1 MPRAVFDLLNALGT
15 SNCYVSPS
23 YLASFAS
30 FPPCVSPG
38 CPHHDSGLKII
49 TPKNSPDVTPTK
61 RVLNL
66 NSNRISNK
74 RKEESDFEYPP
85 LRKTTKKQILNIPND
100 SISISPNR
108 FSLPSDS
115 NIEEI
120 TGSQN
125 AIPVVTP
132 KPPSATGP
140 TPSGNQNPVSTLPPP
155 VMLRITE
162 TVRSQMKIINEKF
175 PKIRSR
181 TTGEFIKLYTDNLEQ
196 FHELLTFAKKTKFQF
211 YEIKPKN
218 ERPIKVVLKGL
229 PRNFKVE
236 EIQADLEELGF
247 TPEKVNQLIGRRS
260 KQPIPVF
267 LVTLPRS
274 IENLKIFHLKTLSYL
289 SIRVEGYNG
298 KGVTQCY
305 TCNHFHHNSENCHL
319 NPRCLKCGEG
329 HITREC
335 PITERLETA
344 YCINCEMYG
353 HMANWRGCPCF
364 PKPPKGTALNNRNSY
379 TNVYNSI
386 IRPNVSYAQA
396 ANPNKISTNFNS
408 QNKQPM
414 APKGPV
420 NSAQIEANRNPSAN
434 NRSIPNFNN
443 KSNNNFNGYNFN
455 GNIFNNNNFNL
466 QATLQMTMQCLCQ
479 LSQFT
484 QAIAT
489 SNPNFMNNF
498 NQVQRANNNPN
509 QIFGHNSANTIDFA
523 LIKNFYYPYTIKSI
537 NDLYSDHN
545 PVFLNFDFKLKVESS
560 NPRAITTN
568 WKDFRINLNNNFS
581 LFNYYPNNINNTND
595 LETKITEFTEAVVA
609 THSHASQPIVNAHR
623 NYTPNHINQLIKHK
637 NNLRKRYQQTLNPF
651 YKTLCNRAQANLKKE
666 LKIYSNDTWNARLE
680 ALNTTDNSLWE
691 AQRFL
696 KNKRSQIPTL
706 NCATGMAVTDPQ
718 KANLLAN
725 TIKNN
730 FIENNRMQD
739 NYDQDDEVVTS
750 AVNTFSLFP
759 LLLKLNLSC
768 LMKLLTSLK
777 ILALKRPP
785 VKILSQIKC

>member
-1 MPRAVFDLLNALGT
+1 MDNRNEPTDMDLIDSPRR
-15 SNCYVSPS
+15 
-23 YLASFAS
+23 
-30 FPPCVSPG
+30 
-38 CPHHDSGLKII
+38 
-49 TPKNSPDVTPTK
+49 TPTPPPLSACEQILQTK
-61 RVLNL
+61 AQLQKMETFKSSSWPASLNFKPCPITTRMSL
-66 NSNRISNK
+66 STDVPFRSFKKLKKQLTWRNRISNK

-140 TPSGNQNPVSTLPPP
+140 TPSGNQNPVSCTERTAPQLQGRRNSSR
-155 VMLRITE
+155 LR
-162 TVRSQMKIINEKF
+162 
-175 PKIRSR
+175 R
-181 TTGEFIKLYTDNLEQ
+181 TRLY
-196 FHELLTFAKKTKFQF
+196 
-211 YEIKPKN
+211 
-218 ERPIKVVLKGL
+218 
-229 PRNFKVE
+229 
-236 EIQADLEELGF
+236 
-247 TPEKVNQLIGRRS
+247 PEKVNQLIGRRS

-396 ANPNKISTNFNS
+396 ASPNKISTNFNS

-414 APKGPV
+414 APKRPV

-509 QIFGHNSANTIDFA
+509 QMYA
-523 LIKNFYYPYTIKSI
+523 LLEASC
-537 NDLYSDHN
+537 
-545 PVFLNFDFKLKVESS
+545 
-560 NPRAITTN
+560 
-568 WKDFRINLNNNFS
+568 NNN
-581 LFNYYPNNINNTND
+581 N
-595 LETKITEFTEAVVA
+595 
-609 THSHASQPIVNAHR
+609 
-623 NYTPNHINQLIKHK
+623 
-637 NNLRKRYQQTLNPF
+637 
-651 YKTLCNRAQANLKKE
+651 
-666 LKIYSNDTWNARLE
+666 
-680 ALNTTDNSLWE
+680 
-691 AQRFL
+691 
-696 KNKRSQIPTL
+696 
-706 NCATGMAVTDPQ
+706 G
-718 KANLLAN
+718 
-725 TIKNN
+725 
-730 FIENNRMQD
+730 
-739 NYDQDDEVVTS
+739 
-750 AVNTFSLFP
+750 
-759 LLLKLNLSC
+759 
-768 LMKLLTSLK
+768 
-777 ILALKRPP
+777 
-785 VKILSQIKC
+785 

>member
-1 MPRAVFDLLNALGT
+1 MDNRNEPTDMDLIDSPRRTPTPPPL
-15 SNCYVSPS
+15 S
-23 YLASFAS
+23 ASS

-100 SISISPNR
+100 SISITPNR

-140 TPSGNQNPVSTLPPP
+140 TPSGNQNPVSTLP
-155 VMLRITE
+155 LQSCLE
-162 TVRSQMKIINEKF
+162 SL
-175 PKIRSR
+175 
-181 TTGEFIKLYTDNLEQ
+181 KL
-196 FHELLTFAKKTKFQF
+196 ELS
-211 YEIKPKN
+211 
-218 ERPIKVVLKGL
+218 
-229 PRNFKVE
+229 
-236 EIQADLEELGF
+236 
-247 TPEKVNQLIGRRS
+247 S
-260 KQPIPVF
+260 K
-267 LVTLPRS
+267 
-274 IENLKIFHLKTLSYL
+274 
-289 SIRVEGYNG
+289 
-298 KGVTQCY
+298 
-305 TCNHFHHNSENCHL
+305 
-319 NPRCLKCGEG
+319 PRCLKCGEG

-344 YCINCEMYG
+344 YCINWVKCTATWLTGED
-353 HMANWRGCPCF
+353 APVSQ
-364 PKPPKGTALNNRNSY
+364 KPPKGTALNNRNSY

-443 KSNNNFNGYNFN
+443 
-455 GNIFNNNNFNL
+455 
-466 QATLQMTMQCLCQ
+466 
-479 LSQFT
+479 
-484 QAIAT
+484 
-489 SNPNFMNNF
+489 
-498 NQVQRANNNPN
+498 NQPQ
-509 QIFGHNSANTIDFA
+509 
-523 LIKNFYYPYTIKSI
+523 
-537 NDLYSDHN
+537 
-545 PVFLNFDFKLKVESS
+545 
-560 NPRAITTN
+560 
-568 WKDFRINLNNNFS
+568 
-581 LFNYYPNNINNTND
+581 
-595 LETKITEFTEAVVA
+595 
-609 THSHASQPIVNAHR
+609 
-623 NYTPNHINQLIKHK
+623 
-637 NNLRKRYQQTLNPF
+637 
-651 YKTLCNRAQANLKKE
+651 KE

-750 AVNTFSLFP
+750 AVNTF
-759 LLLKLNLSC
+759 LS
-768 LMKLLTSLK
+768 S
-777 ILALKRPP
+777 PP
-785 VKILSQIKC
+785 FYSN

>member
-1 MPRAVFDLLNALGT
+1 MDNRNEPTDMDLIDSPRRTPTPPPLSACEQILQNKAQLQKMETFKKFKLACIAELQAMPDHHPDEPFYRRAVSELQEVEETINLAVSDL
-15 SNCYVSPS
+15 
-23 YLASFAS
+23 AS

-49 TPKNSPDVTPTK
+49 TPKNSPDVTPAK

-115 NIEEI
+115 NIEKK
-120 TGSQN
+120 SQ
-125 AIPVVTP
+125 
-132 KPPSATGP
+132 
-140 TPSGNQNPVSTLPPP
+140 
-155 VMLRITE
+155 
-162 TVRSQMKIINEKF
+162 
-175 PKIRSR
+175 
-181 TTGEFIKLYTDNLEQ
+181 
-196 FHELLTFAKKTKFQF
+196 
-211 YEIKPKN
+211 
-218 ERPIKVVLKGL
+218 VLKTLFPLLL
-229 PRNFKVE
+229 PNPIGHWPYPFRQSKPRCTERTAPQLQGRRNSSR
-236 EIQADLEELGF
+236 LRRTRLY
-247 TPEKVNQLIGRRS
+247 PEKVNQLIGRRS

-379 TNVYNSI
+379 TNIYNSI

-509 QIFGHNSANTIDFA
+509 QMYA
-523 LIKNFYYPYTIKSI
+523 LLEASC
-537 NDLYSDHN
+537 
-545 PVFLNFDFKLKVESS
+545 
-560 NPRAITTN
+560 
-568 WKDFRINLNNNFS
+568 NNN
-581 LFNYYPNNINNTND
+581 N
-595 LETKITEFTEAVVA
+595 
-609 THSHASQPIVNAHR
+609 
-623 NYTPNHINQLIKHK
+623 
-637 NNLRKRYQQTLNPF
+637 
-651 YKTLCNRAQANLKKE
+651 
-666 LKIYSNDTWNARLE
+666 
-680 ALNTTDNSLWE
+680 
-691 AQRFL
+691 
-696 KNKRSQIPTL
+696 
-706 NCATGMAVTDPQ
+706 G
-718 KANLLAN
+718 
-725 TIKNN
+725 
-730 FIENNRMQD
+730 
-739 NYDQDDEVVTS
+739 
-750 AVNTFSLFP
+750 
-759 LLLKLNLSC
+759 
-768 LMKLLTSLK
+768 
-777 ILALKRPP
+777 
-785 VKILSQIKC
+785 

>member
-1 MPRAVFDLLNALGT
+1 NAG
-15 SNCYVSPS
+15 
-23 YLASFAS
+23 
-30 FPPCVSPG
+30 
-38 CPHHDSGLKII
+38 
-49 TPKNSPDVTPTK
+49 NSPK
-61 RVLNL
+61 
-66 NSNRISNK
+66 
-74 RKEESDFEYPP
+74 
-85 LRKTTKKQILNIPND
+85 NIPNHD
-100 SISISPNR
+100 V
-108 FSLPSDS
+108 FM
-115 NIEEI
+115 
-120 TGSQN
+120 G
-125 AIPVVTP
+125 
-132 KPPSATGP
+132 
-140 TPSGNQNPVSTLPPP
+140 TLPP
-155 VMLRITE
+155 
-162 TVRSQMKIINEKF
+162 
-175 PKIRSR
+175 SR
-181 TTGEFIKLYTDNLEQ
+181 RGKRVTLFGG
-196 FHELLTFAKKTKFQF
+196 
-211 YEIKPKN
+211 
-218 ERPIKVVLKGL
+218 VVLKGL
-229 PRNFKVE
+229 PCNFKVE

-379 TNVYNSI
+379 TNIYNSI

-408 QNKQPM
+408 QNKQQM
-414 APKGPV
+414 ALKGPV

-509 QIFGHNSANTIDFA
+509 QI
-523 LIKNFYYPYTIKSI
+523 
-537 NDLYSDHN
+537 
-545 PVFLNFDFKLKVESS
+545 
-560 NPRAITTN
+560 
-568 WKDFRINLNNNFS
+568 
-581 LFNYYPNNINNTND
+581 
-595 LETKITEFTEAVVA
+595 
-609 THSHASQPIVNAHR
+609 QP
-623 NYTPNHINQLIKHK
+623 Q
-637 NNLRKRYQQTLNPF
+637 
-651 YKTLCNRAQANLKKE
+651 KE

-718 KANLLAN
+718 KANLIAN

-750 AVNTFSLFP
+750 TVNTF
-759 LLLKLNLSC
+759 LS
-768 LMKLLTSLK
+768 S
-777 ILALKRPP
+777 PFY
-785 VKILSQIKC
+785 SN

>member
-1 MPRAVFDLLNALGT
+1 MDNRNEPTDMDLIDSPRRTPTPPLLSACEQILQNKAQLQKMETFKKFKLDCIAELQAMPDHHPDEPFYRRAVSELQEVEETINLAVSDL
-15 SNCYVSPS
+15 
-23 YLASFAS
+23 AS
-30 FPPCVSPG
+30 FPPSVSPG

-66 NSNRISNK
+66 NSNRTSNK

-85 LRKTTKKQILNIPND
+85 LRKTTKRQILNIPND
-100 SISISPNR
+100 SISISPNK

-125 AIPVVTP
+125 YSRCYSQTP
-132 KPPSATGP
+132 IGHWPYPFP
-140 TPSGNQNPVSTLPPP
+140 YPVSTLPPP

-181 TTGEFIKLYTDNLEQ
+181 TTGEFIKLYTDNLKQ
-196 FHELLTFAKKTKFQF
+196 YHELLTFAEKTKFQF

-247 TPEKVNQLIGRRS
+247 TPEKVNRLIGRRS

-274 IENLKIFHLKTLSYL
+274 IENLKIFHLKALSYL

-298 KGVTQCY
+298 K
-305 TCNHFHHNSENCHL
+305 
-319 NPRCLKCGEG
+319 
-329 HITREC
+329 
-335 PITERLETA
+335 
-344 YCINCEMYG
+344 
-353 HMANWRGCPCF
+353 
-364 PKPPKGTALNNRNSY
+364 
-379 TNVYNSI
+379 
-386 IRPNVSYAQA
+386 
-396 ANPNKISTNFNS
+396 
-408 QNKQPM
+408 
-414 APKGPV
+414 
-420 NSAQIEANRNPSAN
+420 
-434 NRSIPNFNN
+434 
-443 KSNNNFNGYNFN
+443 
-455 GNIFNNNNFNL
+455 
-466 QATLQMTMQCLCQ
+466 
-479 LSQFT
+479 
-484 QAIAT
+484 
-489 SNPNFMNNF
+489 
-498 NQVQRANNNPN
+498 
-509 QIFGHNSANTIDFA
+509 
-523 LIKNFYYPYTIKSI
+523 
-537 NDLYSDHN
+537 
-545 PVFLNFDFKLKVESS
+545 
-560 NPRAITTN
+560 
-568 WKDFRINLNNNFS
+568 
-581 LFNYYPNNINNTND
+581 
-595 LETKITEFTEAVVA
+595 EFTEALVA

-651 YKTLCNRAQANLKKE
+651 YKTLYNRTQANLKKE
-666 LKIYSNDTWNARLE
+666 LKIYSNDTWNARL
-680 ALNTTDNSLWE
+680 ASLNTTDNSLWE

-706 NCATGMAVTDPQ
+706 NYATGMAVTDPQ

-730 FIENNRMQD
+730 FIENNRIQD
-739 NYDQDDEVVTS
+739 NYDQDDEVVT
-750 AVNTFSLFP
+750 NCEYLSLPFYS
-759 LLLKLNLSC
+759 N
-768 LMKLLTSLK
+768 
-777 ILALKRPP
+777 
-785 VKILSQIKC
+785 

>member
-1 MPRAVFDLLNALGT
+1 MDNRNEPTDMDLID
-15 SNCYVSPS
+15 SPGRTPT
-23 YLASFAS
+23 
-30 FPPCVSPG
+30 PPPLSACEQILQTKAQLQRWRLSKPHFLLVCSPG
-38 CPHHDSGLKII
+38 CPHHDSGLKIL

-132 KPPSATGP
+132 NPPSATGP

-196 FHELLTFAKKTKFQF
+196 FHALLTFAKKLNSNFMKLN
-211 YEIKPKN
+211 PKTSAPS
-218 ERPIKVVLKGL
+218 R
-229 PRNFKVE
+229 
-236 EIQADLEELGF
+236 ELS
-247 TPEKVNQLIGRRS
+247 S
-260 KQPIPVF
+260 K
-267 LVTLPRS
+267 
-274 IENLKIFHLKTLSYL
+274 
-289 SIRVEGYNG
+289 
-298 KGVTQCY
+298 
-305 TCNHFHHNSENCHL
+305 
-319 NPRCLKCGEG
+319 PRCLKCGEG

-509 QIFGHNSANTIDFA
+509 QMYA
-523 LIKNFYYPYTIKSI
+523 LLEASC
-537 NDLYSDHN
+537 
-545 PVFLNFDFKLKVESS
+545 
-560 NPRAITTN
+560 
-568 WKDFRINLNNNFS
+568 NNN
-581 LFNYYPNNINNTND
+581 N
-595 LETKITEFTEAVVA
+595 
-609 THSHASQPIVNAHR
+609 
-623 NYTPNHINQLIKHK
+623 
-637 NNLRKRYQQTLNPF
+637 
-651 YKTLCNRAQANLKKE
+651 
-666 LKIYSNDTWNARLE
+666 
-680 ALNTTDNSLWE
+680 
-691 AQRFL
+691 
-696 KNKRSQIPTL
+696 
-706 NCATGMAVTDPQ
+706 G
-718 KANLLAN
+718 
-725 TIKNN
+725 
-730 FIENNRMQD
+730 
-739 NYDQDDEVVTS
+739 
-750 AVNTFSLFP
+750 
-759 LLLKLNLSC
+759 
-768 LMKLLTSLK
+768 
-777 ILALKRPP
+777 
-785 VKILSQIKC
+785 

>member
-1 MPRAVFDLLNALGT
+1 METFKKFKLACIAELQAMPDHHPDEPFYRRAVSELQEVEETIN
-15 SNCYVSPS
+15 
-23 YLASFAS
+23 LADF
-30 FPPCVSPG
+30 
-38 CPHHDSGLKII
+38 
-49 TPKNSPDVTPTK
+49 
-61 RVLNL
+61 
-66 NSNRISNK
+66 SNK
-74 RKEESDFEYPP
+74 RKEESDFEYPL
-85 LRKTTKKQILNIPND
+85 LRKTTKRQILNIPND
-100 SISISPNR
+100 SISISPNK
-108 FSLPSDS
+108 FSLPSDG

-196 FHELLTFAKKTKFQF
+196 FHELLTFAEKTKFQF

-229 PRNFKVE
+229 PCNFKVE
-236 EIQADLEELGF
+236 EIQADLEEQGF

-379 TNVYNSI
+379 TNIYNSI

-408 QNKQPM
+408 QNKQQM
-414 APKGPV
+414 APKGSV

-509 QIFGHNSANTIDFA
+509 QI
-523 LIKNFYYPYTIKSI
+523 
-537 NDLYSDHN
+537 
-545 PVFLNFDFKLKVESS
+545 
-560 NPRAITTN
+560 
-568 WKDFRINLNNNFS
+568 
-581 LFNYYPNNINNTND
+581 
-595 LETKITEFTEAVVA
+595 
-609 THSHASQPIVNAHR
+609 
-623 NYTPNHINQLIKHK
+623 
-637 NNLRKRYQQTLNPF
+637 
-651 YKTLCNRAQANLKKE
+651 AQANLKKE

-750 AVNTFSLFP
+750 TVNTFLSSP
-759 LLLKLNLSC
+759 LLLKLNLPC

-777 ILALKRPP
+777 ILALKRPRLINP
-785 VKILSQIKC
+785 NQYGFTNKLSTLHPLLRLTESISEGFQKEEHGSGLSGYPESLRPCLDFRTHFQTNYLRYSFSPHSPHPLVSH

>member
-1 MPRAVFDLLNALGT
+1 MDNRNEPTDMDLIDSPRRTPTPPPLSACEQILQTKAQLQKMETFKKFKLACIAELQAMPDHHPDEPFYRRAVSELQEVEETINLAVSDL
-15 SNCYVSPS
+15 
-23 YLASFAS
+23 AS

-181 TTGEFIKLYTDNLEQ
+181 CTERTAPQLQGRRNSSRLRRTRLY
-196 FHELLTFAKKTKFQF
+196 
-211 YEIKPKN
+211 
-218 ERPIKVVLKGL
+218 
-229 PRNFKVE
+229 
-236 EIQADLEELGF
+236 
-247 TPEKVNQLIGRRS
+247 PEKVNQLIGRRS

-509 QIFGHNSANTIDFA
+509 QMYA
-523 LIKNFYYPYTIKSI
+523 LLEASC
-537 NDLYSDHN
+537 
-545 PVFLNFDFKLKVESS
+545 
-560 NPRAITTN
+560 
-568 WKDFRINLNNNFS
+568 NNN
-581 LFNYYPNNINNTND
+581 N
-595 LETKITEFTEAVVA
+595 EFTEAVVA

-750 AVNTFSLFP
+750 AVNTF
-759 LLLKLNLSC
+759 LS
-768 LMKLLTSLK
+768 S
-777 ILALKRPP
+777 PFY
-785 VKILSQIKC
+785 SN

>member
-1 MPRAVFDLLNALGT
+1 MDNRNEPTDMDIIDSPRRTPTPPLLSACEQILQNKAQLQKMETFKKFKLACIAELQAMPDHHPDEPFYKRAVSELEEVEETINLAVSDL
-15 SNCYVSPS
+15 
-23 YLASFAS
+23 AS

-38 CPHHDSGLKII
+38 CPHHDSELKTI

-66 NSNRISNK
+66 ISNRTSNK
-74 RKEESDFEYPP
+74 RKEDSEFEYPP
-85 LRKTTKKQILNIPND
+85 LRKTTKRQILRIPND
-100 SISISPNR
+100 SISISPNK

-140 TPSGNQNPVSTLPPP
+140 TPSDNQNPVSTLPPP
-155 VMLRITE
+155 VMLKITK
-162 TVRSQMKIINEKF
+162 TIRSQMKIINEKF

-196 FHELLTFAKKTKFQF
+196 FHELLSLAEKTKFQF

-229 PRNFKVE
+229 PCNFKVE

-267 LVTLPRS
+267 LVILPRN

-305 TCNHFHHNSENCHL
+305 TCNHFHHNSDTCHL

-364 PKPPKGTALNNRNSY
+364 PKPPKGTALHN
-379 TNVYNSI
+379 
-386 IRPNVSYAQA
+386 
-396 ANPNKISTNFNS
+396 
-408 QNKQPM
+408 
-414 APKGPV
+414 
-420 NSAQIEANRNPSAN
+420 
-434 NRSIPNFNN
+434 
-443 KSNNNFNGYNFN
+443 
-455 GNIFNNNNFNL
+455 
-466 QATLQMTMQCLCQ
+466 
-479 LSQFT
+479 QFT
-484 QAIAT
+484 
-489 SNPNFMNNF
+489 
-498 NQVQRANNNPN
+498 
-509 QIFGHNSANTIDFA
+509 
-523 LIKNFYYPYTIKSI
+523 
-537 NDLYSDHN
+537 
-545 PVFLNFDFKLKVESS
+545 
-560 NPRAITTN
+560 
-568 WKDFRINLNNNFS
+568 
-581 LFNYYPNNINNTND
+581 
-595 LETKITEFTEAVVA
+595 ETVVA
-609 THSHASQPIVNAHR
+609 THNHASQLIVNAHR

-651 YKTLCNRAQANLKKE
+651 YKTLYNRAQANLKKE

-730 FIENNRMQD
+730 FIENNGMQD
-739 NYDQDDEVVTS
+739 NYDQDDEVVTLMS
-750 AVNTFSLFP
+750 TNW
-759 LLLKLNLSC
+759 C
-768 LMKLLTSLK
+768 LPIWCHTKK
-777 ILALKRPP
+777 
-785 VKILSQIKC
+785 

>member
-1 MPRAVFDLLNALGT
+1 MDNRNEPTDMDLIDSPRRTPTPPPLSACEQILQNKAQLQKMETFKKFKLACIAELQAMPDHHPDEPFYRRAVSELQEVEETINLAVSDL
-15 SNCYVSPS
+15 
-23 YLASFAS
+23 AS

-162 TVRSQMKIINEKF
+162 TV
-175 PKIRSR
+175 
-181 TTGEFIKLYTDNLEQ
+181 
-196 FHELLTFAKKTKFQF
+196 
-211 YEIKPKN
+211 
-218 ERPIKVVLKGL
+218 VLKGL

-260 KQPIPVF
+260 KQPIP
-267 LVTLPRS
+267 
-274 IENLKIFHLKTLSYL
+274 
-289 SIRVEGYNG
+289 
-298 KGVTQCY
+298 
-305 TCNHFHHNSENCHL
+305 
-319 NPRCLKCGEG
+319 
-329 HITREC
+329 
-335 PITERLETA
+335 RLELQCKLKQRQA
-344 YCINCEMYG
+344 SFNF
-353 HMANWRGCPCF
+353 ANILNLHIAF
-364 PKPPKGTALNNRNSY
+364 PDSPTR
-379 TNVYNSI
+379 
-386 IRPNVSYAQA
+386 
-396 ANPNKISTNFNS
+396 
-408 QNKQPM
+408 
-414 APKGPV
+414 
-420 NSAQIEANRNPSAN
+420 
-434 NRSIPNFNN
+434 
-443 KSNNNFNGYNFN
+443 
-455 GNIFNNNNFNL
+455 
-466 QATLQMTMQCLCQ
+466 
-479 LSQFT
+479 
-484 QAIAT
+484 
-489 SNPNFMNNF
+489 
-498 NQVQRANNNPN
+498 
-509 QIFGHNSANTIDFA
+509 FGHNSANTIDFA

-750 AVNTFSLFP
+750 TVNTFLSSP
-759 LLLKLNLSC
+759 LLLKLNLPC

-777 ILALKRPP
+777 ILALKRPRLINP
-785 VKILSQIKC
+785 NQYGFTNKLSTLHPLLRLTESISEGFQKKEEHGSGLSGYPESLRPCLDFRTHFQTNYLRYSFSPHSPHPLVSH

>member
-1 MPRAVFDLLNALGT
+1 MDNRNEPTDMDLIDSPRRTPTPPPLSACEQILQTKAQLQKMETFKKFKLACIAELQAMPDHHPDEPFTDVPFRA
-15 SNCYVSPS
+15 SRR
-23 YLASFAS
+23 
-30 FPPCVSPG
+30 
-38 CPHHDSGLKII
+38 LKII

-132 KPPSATGP
+132 KPHRPLALP
-140 TPSGNQNPVSTLPPP
+140 LPAIKTPL
-155 VMLRITE
+155 
-162 TVRSQMKIINEKF
+162 
-175 PKIRSR
+175 
-181 TTGEFIKLYTDNLEQ
+181 
-196 FHELLTFAKKTKFQF
+196 
-211 YEIKPKN
+211 
-218 ERPIKVVLKGL
+218 
-229 PRNFKVE
+229 
-236 EIQADLEELGF
+236 
-247 TPEKVNQLIGRRS
+247 
-260 KQPIPVF
+260 
-267 LVTLPRS
+267 
-274 IENLKIFHLKTLSYL
+274 
-289 SIRVEGYNG
+289 
-298 KGVTQCY
+298 
-305 TCNHFHHNSENCHL
+305 
-319 NPRCLKCGEG
+319 
-329 HITREC
+329 
-335 PITERLETA
+335 RLELQCKLKQRQA
-344 YCINCEMYG
+344 SFNF
-353 HMANWRGCPCF
+353 ANILNLHIAF
-364 PKPPKGTALNNRNSY
+364 PDSPTR
-379 TNVYNSI
+379 
-386 IRPNVSYAQA
+386 
-396 ANPNKISTNFNS
+396 
-408 QNKQPM
+408 
-414 APKGPV
+414 
-420 NSAQIEANRNPSAN
+420 
-434 NRSIPNFNN
+434 
-443 KSNNNFNGYNFN
+443 
-455 GNIFNNNNFNL
+455 
-466 QATLQMTMQCLCQ
+466 
-479 LSQFT
+479 
-484 QAIAT
+484 
-489 SNPNFMNNF
+489 
-498 NQVQRANNNPN
+498 
-509 QIFGHNSANTIDFA
+509 FGHNSANTIDFA

-750 AVNTFSLFP
+750 AVNTF
-759 LLLKLNLSC
+759 LSSPPSTQIEPV
-768 LMKLLTSLK
+768 MPDEIINFIKNTSSK
-777 ILALKRPP
+777 KAPQRYYHK
-785 VKILSQIKC
+785 

>member
-1 MPRAVFDLLNALGT
+1 MDNRNEPTDMDLIDSPRRTPTPPPLSACEQILQNKAQLQKMETFKKFKLACIAELQAMPDHHPDEPFYRRAV
-15 SNCYVSPS
+15 
-23 YLASFAS
+23 
-30 FPPCVSPG
+30 
-38 CPHHDSGLKII
+38 SGFKKL
-49 TPKNSPDVTPTK
+49 
-61 RVLNL
+61 
-66 NSNRISNK
+66 
-74 RKEESDFEYPP
+74 
-85 LRKTTKKQILNIPND
+85 KKQLTWC
-100 SISISPNR
+100 
-108 FSLPSDS
+108 DS

-140 TPSGNQNPVSTLPPP
+140 TPSGNQNPVSTRTPP

-162 TVRSQMKIINEKF
+162 T
-175 PKIRSR
+175 
-181 TTGEFIKLYTDNLEQ
+181 
-196 FHELLTFAKKTKFQF
+196 
-211 YEIKPKN
+211 
-218 ERPIKVVLKGL
+218 VVLKGL

-344 YCINCEMYG
+344 YCINCKMYG

-379 TNVYNSI
+379 TNIYNSI

-484 QAIAT
+484 QAIVT

-509 QIFGHNSANTIDFA
+509 QMYA
-523 LIKNFYYPYTIKSI
+523 LLEASC
-537 NDLYSDHN
+537 
-545 PVFLNFDFKLKVESS
+545 
-560 NPRAITTN
+560 
-568 WKDFRINLNNNFS
+568 NNN
-581 LFNYYPNNINNTND
+581 N
-595 LETKITEFTEAVVA
+595 
-609 THSHASQPIVNAHR
+609 
-623 NYTPNHINQLIKHK
+623 
-637 NNLRKRYQQTLNPF
+637 
-651 YKTLCNRAQANLKKE
+651 
-666 LKIYSNDTWNARLE
+666 
-680 ALNTTDNSLWE
+680 
-691 AQRFL
+691 
-696 KNKRSQIPTL
+696 
-706 NCATGMAVTDPQ
+706 G
-718 KANLLAN
+718 
-725 TIKNN
+725 
-730 FIENNRMQD
+730 
-739 NYDQDDEVVTS
+739 
-750 AVNTFSLFP
+750 
-759 LLLKLNLSC
+759 
-768 LMKLLTSLK
+768 
-777 ILALKRPP
+777 
-785 VKILSQIKC
+785 

>member
-1 MPRAVFDLLNALGT
+1 MDNRNEPTDMDLLD
-15 SNCYVSPS
+15 SPRR
-23 YLASFAS
+23 
-30 FPPCVSPG
+30 
-38 CPHHDSGLKII
+38 
-49 TPKNSPDVTPTK
+49 TPTPPPLSACEQILQNK
-61 RVLNL
+61 AQLQKMETFKSSSWPASLNFKPCPITTRMSL
-66 NSNRISNK
+66 STDVPFRSFKKLKKQLTWRNRISNK

-140 TPSGNQNPVSTLPPP
+140 TPSGNQNPV
-155 VMLRITE
+155 
-162 TVRSQMKIINEKF
+162 K
-175 PKIRSR
+175 
-181 TTGEFIKLYTDNLEQ
+181 Q

-379 TNVYNSI
+379 TNIYNSI

-443 KSNNNFNGYNFN
+443 KSNNNFNGYNFH

-509 QIFGHNSANTIDFA
+509 QMYA
-523 LIKNFYYPYTIKSI
+523 LLEASC
-537 NDLYSDHN
+537 
-545 PVFLNFDFKLKVESS
+545 
-560 NPRAITTN
+560 
-568 WKDFRINLNNNFS
+568 NNN
-581 LFNYYPNNINNTND
+581 N
-595 LETKITEFTEAVVA
+595 
-609 THSHASQPIVNAHR
+609 
-623 NYTPNHINQLIKHK
+623 
-637 NNLRKRYQQTLNPF
+637 
-651 YKTLCNRAQANLKKE
+651 
-666 LKIYSNDTWNARLE
+666 
-680 ALNTTDNSLWE
+680 
-691 AQRFL
+691 
-696 KNKRSQIPTL
+696 
-706 NCATGMAVTDPQ
+706 G
-718 KANLLAN
+718 
-725 TIKNN
+725 
-730 FIENNRMQD
+730 
-739 NYDQDDEVVTS
+739 
-750 AVNTFSLFP
+750 
-759 LLLKLNLSC
+759 
-768 LMKLLTSLK
+768 
-777 ILALKRPP
+777 
-785 VKILSQIKC
+785 